1 MSEHSVQYPK
11 DASAILDS
19 ENLNPAITN
28 PEVSDAASKPFV
40 GRWLKLAS
48 ETNWEKGRIIL
59 EWRNALIASEAS
71 SSQYSDEAWS
81 NRVGFVTCQH
91 VGRLRRVYERFGET
105 YNEYPKLYWSH
116 FWAAIDWDDA
126 ELWLEGA
133 SSSRWSIT
141 QMCRMRA
148 ESMQLPE
155 GQTALGFVAS
165 ETQRIESE
173 TDDGF
178 LESTSSATGEQ
189 SKGREAAS
197 DQDEDSPN
205 RGKEGFESRPL
216 NEDPDF
222 GDQDIQA
229 TGNSTPTLQS
239 TDDDPIVARN
249 PFEGLGKLP
258 LDIVEALDPLKLSI
272 LRYRSNQWQGF
283 SKQQMLDLIE
293 ALKGF
298 CE

>member
-1 MSEHSVQYPK
+1 MSEHSVQHPK

-71 SSQYSDEAWS
+71 SSQYSDEAWA

-148 ESMQLPE
+148 ESMRLPE

-189 SKGREAAS
+189 SKGRESTS
-197 DQDEDSPN
+197 DQDDDSPN
-205 RGKEGFESRPL
+205 RSKEGFESRPL

-239 TDDDPIVARN
+239 TDDDPIVSRN
-249 PFEGLGKLP
+249 PFEGLGKIP

>member
-1 MSEHSVQYPK
+1 MSEHSIQHPK

-71 SSQYSDEAWS
+71 SSQYSDEAWA

-148 ESMQLPE
+148 ESMRLPE

>member
-1 MSEHSVQYPK
+1 M
-11 DASAILDS
+11 
-19 ENLNPAITN
+19 
-28 PEVSDAASKPFV
+28 
-40 GRWLKLAS
+40 
-48 ETNWEKGRIIL
+48 

-71 SSQYSDEAWS
+71 SRQYSDEAWA

-148 ESMQLPE
+148 ESMRLPE

-189 SKGREAAS
+189 STGQESTS
-197 DQDEDSPN
+197 DQNDNSPN
-205 RGKEGFESRPL
+205 RSKEGFESRPL

-239 TDDDPIVARN
+239 TDDDPIVSRN
-249 PFEGLGKLP
+249 PFEGLGKIP